1 MKKIYYLL
9 LRVGLVSCGYSMR
22 GNIELPDDIK
32 IISVSSDNYS
42 PLVVSIT
49 EALKNENIEVTSTN
63 NMNLYRINI
72 LSESFKRR
80 QLSINVSGR
89 VNEYEIIYNVSFEIS
104 SPNEKSDIDTITLY
118 RDYSFDENNSI
129 SFSTRENRE
138 LDMTEFYNLVYQY
151 ENDCL
156 KAALEY
162 NKNFYSDNDVKPEE
176 ELLFTLTIV
185 PFSKISSTNITK

>member
-1 MKKIYYLL
+1 MKKIYYLIL
-9 LRVGLVSCGYSMR
+9 SFVLVSCGYSMR

-118 RDYSFDENNSI
+118 RDYSFDENNIMGNSDREDYIKNEMVATSATLI
-129 SFSTRENRE
+129 SNR
-138 LDMTEFYNLVYQY
+138 LNAVIKKSNQM
-151 ENDCL
+151 
-156 KAALEY
+156 
-162 NKNFYSDNDVKPEE
+162 
-176 ELLFTLTIV
+176 
-185 PFSKISSTNITK
+185 

>member
-9 LRVGLVSCGYSMR
+9 LSFVLVSCGYSMR

-118 RDYSFDENNSI
+118 RDYSFDENNIMGNSDREDYIKNEMVATSATLI
-129 SFSTRENRE
+129 SNR
-138 LDMTEFYNLVYQY
+138 LNAVIKKSNQM
-151 ENDCL
+151 
-156 KAALEY
+156 
-162 NKNFYSDNDVKPEE
+162 
-176 ELLFTLTIV
+176 
-185 PFSKISSTNITK
+185 

>member
-118 RDYSFDENNSI
+118 RDYSFDENNIMGNSDREDYIKNEMVATSATLI
-129 SFSTRENRE
+129 SNR
-138 LDMTEFYNLVYQY
+138 LNAVIKKSNQM
-151 ENDCL
+151 
-156 KAALEY
+156 
-162 NKNFYSDNDVKPEE
+162 
-176 ELLFTLTIV
+176 
-185 PFSKISSTNITK
+185 